1 MENLYFPLFLVAVA
15 VVVIWLYQKSK
26 NAGDRR
32 AKLRKQRSARAGSR
46 VGYTAATGVSTSD
59 KMWSARRQHARH
71 EIDPRNRD
79 GGQPHTIQADY
90 LGPYGTK
97 SSVGESRSKVG
108 EQGVDEVEYVG
119 LDEYI
124 AAERARAE
132 ARKAKEEKELTMT
145 AVKYEPTEAAE
156 NDDTPQP
163 RQAGFKP

>member
-1 MENLYFPLFLVAVA
+1 MAAL
-15 VVVIWLYQKSK
+15 VIWLYMKSRI
-26 NAGDRR
+26 AGDRR
-32 AKLRKQRSARAGSR
+32 EKLRKRNAARKSARS
-46 VGYTAATGVSTSD
+46 GYTAAAGVSTSN

-71 EIDPRNRD
+71 DIDPRNRD

-97 SSVGESRSKVG
+97 SSAAKSRSGIG

-132 ARKAKEEKELTMT
+132 AQKAKDEKELTMT